1 MKRTLLATALALCV
15 AQIAHGKI
23 VDDKKALEIITD
35 GRLIYS
41 QGFKE
46 PSNIRDQFGSHHL
59 YEYRGDLFWCRA
71 LFVNLDKSD
80 KKAFV
85 SYDCWDDEFV
95 M

>member
-46 PSNIRDQFGSHHL
+46 PATPGISSGRTIYTGIEEIYFGVAHCL
-59 YEYRGDLFWCRA
+59 
-71 LFVNLDKSD
+71 
-80 KKAFV
+80 
-85 SYDCWDDEFV
+85 
-95 M
+95 